1 MKIKEQALS
10 EAYAQRLLRQSLVI
24 LLSTVILIILG
35 MTAIALGT
43 ADVSIRQVGETIIK
57 FLIQSPIIDAE
68 ESRIHKIILLL
79 RMPRVLLGML
89 AGIGLSISGTV
100 MQSITRNPLV
110 SPFTIGLSSAAA
122 FGASIAIVLGI
133 GFRPHTPIGIVIN
146 AFLLSLACAFLVYG
160 IANRI
165 GMSPEALILTG
176 VALSYFFSALTATL
190 QFIADENQL
199 STVIQWTFGS
209 LNGATWQQ
217 VAVVFTIII
226 MILPILM
233 KNAWV
238 LNAMSSSGDEL
249 IKGLGIHP
257 GKTRRFLGL
266 ITVLVTASIISFT
279 GVIGFIGLVSPHIA
293 RLVIGSDHR
302 FLIPVSGIFGGILLL
317 LSDTVGRTILSPVT
331 VPVGIVISYIG
342 VPLFINLILARRK
355 EYF

>member
-1 MKIKEQALS
+1 MKITGQGIS
-10 EAYAQRLLRQSLVI
+10 EAYSQRILRNSLILSLSAAILI
-24 LLSTVILIILG
+24 LLG
-35 MTAIALGT
+35 MVAIALGT
-43 ADVSIRQVGETIIK
+43 ADVSIWQVGDMLLKIIAGK
-57 FLIQSPIIDAE
+57 TVTDTESKIQ
-68 ESRIHKIILLL
+68 KIILLL
-79 RMPRVLLGML
+79 RMPRVVLGIL
-89 AGIGLSISGTV
+89 AGIGLSISGSV

-133 GFRPHTPIGIVIN
+133 GFRPHTPLGIVIN
-146 AFLLSLACAFLVYG
+146 AFLLSIVCAFLVYG

-217 VAVVFTIII
+217 VSVVFIIVI
-226 MILPILM
+226 VVLPVLM
-233 KNAWV
+233 RYAWV
-238 LNAMSSSGDEL
+238 LNVMSSSGDEF

-266 ITVLVTASIISFT
+266 MTVLVTASIISFT

-302 FLIPVSGIFGGILLL
+302 FLIPASGIFGGILLL
-317 LSDTVGRTILSPVT
+317 LSDTIGRTIISPVT
-331 VPVGIVISYIG
+331 IPVGIVISYIG